1 MPESVRYARS
11 GDAHIAFQTVGA
23 GPPDIVWIQGWVS
36 NLELAW
42 EQPDYAAFLRRLA
55 GFSRLILLDKR
66 GTGLSDRVPLK
77 QEPMFKER
85 MDDVRA
91 VMDDAGRRARGG
103 LRRLRGRLGRDDA
116 RRHPPAAG
124 VSSPGPLRGLRARGR
139 AAPDTPRG
147 RRPRSSRGS

>member
-66 GTGLSDRVPLK
+66 GTGLSDRVPADELPTL
-77 QEPMFKER
+77 EER

-91 VMDDAGRRARGG
+91 VMDAVESEQAVLFGVSEAWTDVCT
-103 LRRLRGRLGRDDA
+103 LRRD
-116 RRHPPAAG
+116 
-124 VSSPGPLRGLRARGR
+124 VS
-139 AAPDTPRG
+139 
-147 RRPRSSRGS
+147 